1 MFVFDLAKS
10 GVSLEKRQITLL
22 SFLLVEFLREEQSS
36 QCLVLPLPKSPV
48 LFVPDAKLYLMYI
61 LGLNIHS
68 LSECVF
74 GHVPD
79 CL

>member
-10 GVSLEKRQITLL
+10 GVSLEKRQIRLP
-22 SFLLVEFLREEQSS
+22 SFPLAENLIDEQSS
-36 QCLVLPLPKSPV
+36 QHLAVPLPKSPV
-48 LFVPDAKLYLMYI
+48 LFVLDAKLYLMYI
-61 LGLNIHS
+61 LRLNIHS